1 MKQVTRWK
9 WGKILSMIDNGIDLM
24 VWRRI
29 IGKNAYI
36 CNEKMSTNEAIAN
49 EFISWELIDGYG
61 LVSEQVYNMDGTGLY
76 FKI

>member
-1 MKQVTRWK
+1 
-9 WGKILSMIDNGIDLM
+9 
-24 VWRRI
+24 
-29 IGKNAYI
+29 
-36 CNEKMSTNEAIAN
+36 MSTNEAIAN